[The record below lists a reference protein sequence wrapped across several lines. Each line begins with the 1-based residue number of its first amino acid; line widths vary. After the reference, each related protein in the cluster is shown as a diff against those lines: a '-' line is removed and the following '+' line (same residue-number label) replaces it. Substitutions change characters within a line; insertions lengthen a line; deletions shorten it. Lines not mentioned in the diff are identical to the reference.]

1 MKIALC
7 QINPTVGAINQN
19 KKSIFDWY
27 HRAVDLGADLV
38 VFPELSLI
46 GYPPQDL
53 LLRNRFI
60 ENAKNALDEIAQKST
75 IPIILGNTM
84 MEDNKLYNC
93 AFFCEKGEIISHYKK
108 RLLPTYDVFDE
119 ARYFTSGSEPCVVK
133 VSING
138 ENVYLGLQI
147 CEDLWDKNYS
157 CDLVEE
163 LKAKGA
169 EIIINLSASPYRVD
183 RLLDRC
189 ELIQS
194 KASDNRLSYV
204 YCNLVGA
211 QDELIFDGQSLAYNE
226 NGELIAQGKAFEEE
240 ILLVDINNSQTI
252 DLKDS
257 RREEKIYNALV
268 LGVKDYFNKTGHS
281 EAVIGLSGGIDS
293 SLTACIAV
301 DALGI
306 ENVHGVSMPSKF
318 SSQHSKDDAK
328 LLSENLGV
336 DYRTISIESIVS
348 SFEESLKASYNGS
361 EPGVAEENIQARTR
375 GSIIMALSNKFN
387 WLVLSTGN
395 KTELAMGY
403 CTLYGDMNGG
413 LAVISDLS
421 KTDVYAL
428 SRWVNE
434 KAGFDCIP
442 INSIEK
448 PPSAELAPNQVD
460 PFDYDVVS
468 PLVTALIDNQKSPS
482 ELIKEGADPGLV
494 KDISNRIRINEYKR
508 RQAAPG
514 LRVTSKAFGIGRRVP
529 IVNQRSEEHTS
540 ELQSPFYIFNIIG
553 FGPKTISS

>member
-19 KKSIFDWY
+19 KKIILETY
-27 HRAVDLGADLV
+27 NRAIDLEADV
-38 VFPELSLI
+38 IVFPELAII

-53 LLRNRFI
+53 LLRDRFI
-60 ENAKNALDEIAQKST
+60 INAQNALNEIAQKST
-75 IPIILGNTM
+75 VPVILGNTLI
-84 MEDNKLYNC
+84 EHNKLYNC
-93 AFFCEKGEIISHYKK
+93 AFICENGEIVSHYKK

-119 ARYFTSGSEPCVVK
+119 ARYFAAGNKHCIVELAIDGKNTK
-133 VSING
+133 I
-138 ENVYLGLQI
+138 GLQI

-157 CDLVEE
+157 CDLAKE
-163 LKAKGA
+163 LKESGA
-169 EIIINLSASPYRVD
+169 EIIINISASPYRVD
-183 RLLDRC
+183 KLLDRC
-189 ELIQS
+189 ELIQT
-194 KASDNRLSYV
+194 KAKDNSIPYI

-226 NGELIAQGKAFEEE
+226 NGQLIVQGKSFEEE
-240 ILLVDINNSQTI
+240 IVMVDLSLNKPMN
-252 DLKDS
+252 LKVLQ
-257 RREEKIYNALV
+257 REEKIYNALV
-268 LGVKDYFNKTGHS
+268 LGVKDYFKKTNHS

-293 SLTACIAV
+293 SLTALIAV
-301 DALGI
+301 DALGK

-348 SFEESLKASYNGS
+348 SFEQSLKVSYNGS
-361 EPGVAEENIQARTR
+361 ESGVAEENIQARAR

-428 SRWVNE
+428 SKWVN
-434 KAGFDCIP
+434 KNAGFERIP
-442 INSIEK
+442 LSSIEK
-448 PPSAELAPNQVD
+448 PPSAELRPEQVD

-468 PLVTALIDNQKSPS
+468 PLVSYLIDDEKSPS
-482 ELIKEGADPGLV
+482 ELIKEGSDPELV
-494 KDISNRIRINEYKR
+494 KEISNRIRINEYKR

-514 LRVTSKAFGIGRRVP
+514 LKVTSKAFGMGRRVP
-529 IVNQRSEEHTS
+529 IINQYD
-540 ELQSPFYIFNIIG
+540 EL
-553 FGPKTISS
+553 KHD

>member
-27 HRAVDLGADLV
+27 HRAVDIGADLV

-60 ENAKNALDEIAQKST
+60 ENAKNALDEIAKKST

-133 VSING
+133 LSING
-138 ENVYLGLQI
+138 KNVYLGLQI

-157 CDLVEE
+157 GDLVEE

-240 ILLVDINNSQTI
+240 ILMVDIKNSQTI

-268 LGVKDYFNKTGHS
+268 LGVKDYFKKTGHT

-306 ENVHGVSMPSKF
+306 ENVHGVLMPSKF

-468 PLVTALIDNQKSPS
+468 PLVTAMIEDEKSPT
-482 ELIKEGADPGLV
+482 ELIEGGADPELV
-494 KDISNRIRINEYKR
+494 KDISRRIRINEYKR

-529 IVNQRSEEHTS
+529 IVNQFD
-540 ELQSPFYIFNIIG
+540 ELNND
-553 FGPKTISS
+553 

>member
-133 VSING
+133 LSING
-138 ENVYLGLQI
+138 KNVYLGLQI

-157 CDLVEE
+157 GDLVEE

-240 ILLVDINNSQTI
+240 ILMVDIKNSQTI

-268 LGVKDYFNKTGHS
+268 LGVKDYFKKTGHT

-468 PLVTALIDNQKSPS
+468 PLVTAMIEDEKSPT
-482 ELIKEGADPGLV
+482 ELIEGGADPELV
-494 KDISNRIRINEYKR
+494 KDISRRIRINEYKR

-529 IVNQRSEEHTS
+529 IVNQFD
-540 ELQSPFYIFNIIG
+540 ELNND
-553 FGPKTISS
+553 

>member
-19 KKSIFDWY
+19 KKIILETY
-27 HRAVDLGADLV
+27 NRAIDLEADV
-38 VFPELSLI
+38 IVFPELAII

-53 LLRNRFI
+53 LLRDRFI
-60 ENAKNALDEIAQKST
+60 INAQNALNEIAQKST
-75 IPIILGNTM
+75 IPVILGNTLI
-84 MEDNKLYNC
+84 EDNKLYNC
-93 AFFCEKGEIISHYKK
+93 AFICENGEIVSHYKK

-119 ARYFTSGSEPCVVK
+119 ARYFAAGNKHCIVELAIDGKNTK
-133 VSING
+133 I
-138 ENVYLGLQI
+138 GLQI

-157 CDLVEE
+157 CDLAKE
-163 LKAKGA
+163 LKESGA
-169 EIIINLSASPYRVD
+169 EIIINISASPYRVD
-183 RLLDRC
+183 KLLDRC
-189 ELIQS
+189 ELIQT
-194 KASDNRLSYV
+194 KAKDNSIPYI

-226 NGELIAQGKAFEEE
+226 NGQLIAQGKSFEEE
-240 ILLVDINNSQTI
+240 IVMVDLSLNKPMN
-252 DLKDS
+252 LKVLQ
-257 RREEKIYNALV
+257 REEKIYNALV
-268 LGVKDYFNKTGHS
+268 LGVKDYFKKTNHS

-293 SLTACIAV
+293 SLTASIAV
-301 DALGI
+301 DALGK

-348 SFEESLKASYNGS
+348 SFEQSLKASYNGS
-361 EPGVAEENIQARTR
+361 ESGVAEENIQARAR

-428 SRWVNE
+428 SKWVN
-434 KAGFDCIP
+434 KNAGFERIP
-442 INSIEK
+442 LSSIEK
-448 PPSAELAPNQVD
+448 PPSAELRPEQVD

-468 PLVTALIDNQKSPS
+468 PLVSSLIDDEKSPS
-482 ELIKEGADPGLV
+482 ELIKEGADPELV
-494 KDISNRIRINEYKR
+494 KDISSRIRINEYKR

-514 LRVTSKAFGIGRRVP
+514 LKVTSKAFGMGRRVP
-529 IVNQRSEEHTS
+529 IINQYD
-540 ELQSPFYIFNIIG
+540 EL
-553 FGPKTISS
+553 KHD

>member
-119 ARYFTSGSEPCVVK
+119 ARYFTSGSDPCVVK
-133 VSING
+133 LSING

-240 ILLVDINNSQTI
+240 ILMVDIQNSQTI

-268 LGVKDYFNKTGHS
+268 LGVKDYFKKTGHT

-413 LAVISDLS
+413 LSVISDLS

-434 KAGFDCIP
+434 KVGFDCIP
-442 INSIEK
+442 VNSIEK

-514 LRVTSKAFGIGRRVP
+514 LKVTSKAFGMGRRVP
-529 IVNQRSEEHTS
+529 IINQYD
-540 ELQSPFYIFNIIG
+540 EL
-553 FGPKTISS
+553 KHD

>member
-19 KKSIFDWY
+19 KKIILETYS
-27 HRAVDLGADLV
+27 RAIDLKADV
-38 VFPELSLI
+38 IVFPELAII

-53 LLRNRFI
+53 LLRDRFI
-60 ENAKNALDEIAQKST
+60 INAQNALNEIAQKST
-75 IPIILGNTM
+75 IPVILGNTLI
-84 MEDNKLYNC
+84 EHNKLYNC
-93 AFFCEKGEIISHYKK
+93 AFICENGEIVSHYKK

-119 ARYFTSGSEPCVVK
+119 DRYFSAGNKHCIVELAIDGKNTK
-133 VSING
+133 I
-138 ENVYLGLQI
+138 GLQI

-157 CDLVEE
+157 CDLAKE
-163 LKAKGA
+163 LKESGA
-169 EIIINLSASPYRVD
+169 EIIINISASPYRVD
-183 RLLDRC
+183 KLLDRC
-189 ELIQS
+189 ELIQT
-194 KASDNRLSYV
+194 KAKDNSIPYI

-226 NGELIAQGKAFEEE
+226 NGQLIAQGKSFEEE
-240 ILLVDINNSQTI
+240 IVMVDLSLNKPMN
-252 DLKDS
+252 LKVVQ
-257 RREEKIYNALV
+257 REEKIYNALV
-268 LGVKDYFNKTGHS
+268 LGVKDYFKKTNHS

-293 SLTACIAV
+293 SLTASIAV
-301 DALGI
+301 DALGK

-348 SFEESLKASYNGS
+348 SFEQSLKASYNGS
-361 EPGVAEENIQARTR
+361 ESGVAEENIQARAR

-428 SRWVNE
+428 SKWVN
-434 KAGFDCIP
+434 KNAGFERIP
-442 INSIEK
+442 LSSIVK
-448 PPSAELAPNQVD
+448 PPSAELRPEQVD

-468 PLVTALIDNQKSPS
+468 PLVSSLIDDEKSPS
-482 ELIKEGADPGLV
+482 ELIKEGADPELV
-494 KDISNRIRINEYKR
+494 KDISSRIRINEYKR

-514 LRVTSKAFGIGRRVP
+514 LKVTSKAFGMGRRVP
-529 IVNQRSEEHTS
+529 IINQYD
-540 ELQSPFYIFNIIG
+540 EL
-553 FGPKTISS
+553 KHD

>member
-133 VSING
+133 LSING

-157 CDLVEE
+157 CDLVEA

-189 ELIQS
+189 ELIQR

-204 YCNLVGA
+204 YCILVGA

-240 ILLVDINNSQTI
+240 ILLVDIKNSQTI

-257 RREEKIYNALV
+257 RREEKMYNALV

-460 PFDYDVVS
+460 PFDNDVVS

-514 LRVTSKAFGIGRRVP
+514 LKVTSKAFGMGRRVP
-529 IVNQRSEEHTS
+529 IINQYD
-540 ELQSPFYIFNIIG
+540 EL
-553 FGPKTISS
+553 KHD

>member
-93 AFFCEKGEIISHYKK
+93 AFFCEKGEIISYYKK

-348 SFEESLKASYNGS
+348 SFEESLEASYNGS
-361 EPGVAEENIQARTR
+361 EPGVAEENIQARAR

-468 PLVTALIDNQKSPS
+468 PLVTALIDNQESPS

-514 LRVTSKAFGIGRRVP
+514 LKVTSKAFGIGRRVP
-529 IVNQRSEEHTS
+529 IVNQFD
-540 ELQSPFYIFNIIG
+540 ELNND
-553 FGPKTISS
+553 

>member
-19 KKSIFDWY
+19 KKIILDTYS
-27 HRAVDLGADLV
+27 RAIDLEADV
-38 VFPELSLI
+38 IVFPELAII

-53 LLRNRFI
+53 LLRDRFI
-60 ENAKNALDEIAQKST
+60 INAQNALNEIAQKST
-75 IPIILGNTM
+75 IPVILGNTLI
-84 MEDNKLYNC
+84 EHNKLYNC
-93 AFFCEKGEIISHYKK
+93 AFICENGEIVSHYKK

-119 ARYFTSGSEPCVVK
+119 DRYFAAGNKHCIVELAIDGKNTK
-133 VSING
+133 I
-138 ENVYLGLQI
+138 GLQI

-157 CDLVEE
+157 CDLAKE
-163 LKAKGA
+163 LKESGA
-169 EIIINLSASPYRVD
+169 EIIINISASPYRVD
-183 RLLDRC
+183 KLLDRC
-189 ELIQS
+189 ELIQT
-194 KASDNRLSYV
+194 KAKDNSIPYI

-226 NGELIAQGKAFEEE
+226 NGQLIAQGKSFEEE
-240 ILLVDINNSQTI
+240 IVMVDLSLNKPMN
-252 DLKDS
+252 LKVVQ
-257 RREEKIYNALV
+257 REEKIYNALV
-268 LGVKDYFNKTGHS
+268 LGVKDYFKKTNHS

-293 SLTACIAV
+293 SLTASIAV
-301 DALGI
+301 DALGK

-348 SFEESLKASYNGS
+348 SFEQSLKASYNGS
-361 EPGVAEENIQARTR
+361 KPGVAEENIQARAR

-428 SRWVNE
+428 SKWVN
-434 KAGFDCIP
+434 KNAGFERIP
-442 INSIEK
+442 LSSIEK
-448 PPSAELAPNQVD
+448 PPSAELCLDQVD
-460 PFDYDVVS
+460 PFDYNVVS
-468 PLVTALIDNQKSPS
+468 PLVSSLIDDEKSPS
-482 ELIKEGADPGLV
+482 ELIKEGADPELV
-494 KDISNRIRINEYKR
+494 KDISSRIRINEYKR

-514 LRVTSKAFGIGRRVP
+514 LKVTSKAFGMGRRVP
-529 IVNQRSEEHTS
+529 IINQYD
-540 ELQSPFYIFNIIG
+540 EL
-553 FGPKTISS
+553 KHD

>member
-1 MKIALC
+1 MKITLC

-194 KASDNRLSYV
+194 KASDNRLSYL

-240 ILLVDINNSQTI
+240 ILMVDVKNSQTI
-252 DLKDS
+252 DLIDS
-257 RREEKIYNALV
+257 IREEKIYNALV
-268 LGVKDYFNKTGHS
+268 LGVKDYFKKTGHT

-328 LLSENLGV
+328 LLSENLGI

-348 SFEESLKASYNGS
+348 SFEESLKTSYNGS
-361 EPGVAEENIQARTR
+361 ELGVAEENIQARAR

-448 PPSAELAPNQVD
+448 PPSAELTPNQVD

-529 IVNQRSEEHTS
+529 IVNQFD
-540 ELQSPFYIFNIIG
+540 ELNND
-553 FGPKTISS
+553 

>member
-240 ILLVDINNSQTI
+240 ILLVDIKNSQTI

-514 LRVTSKAFGIGRRVP
+514 LKVTSKAFGMGRRVP
-529 IVNQRSEEHTS
+529 IINQYD
-540 ELQSPFYIFNIIG
+540 EL
-553 FGPKTISS
+553 KHD